1 MKTRLITLLIVIFAV
16 VGIAYAQKNINIY
29 KNGKVLYSLSVVD
42 VDSIKFENKRY
53 HNGYEYVD
61 LGFSSGI
68 KWATCNVGANSPEE
82 YGEYFAWGEITTK
95 KNYNWGT
102 YKYCNGSSSTLTK
115 YCTNSNYGIVDDKTI
130 LDLEDDVASV
140 RMGGEWRMPTRI
152 EQEELLNNCTWEW
165 TEENGVD
172 GYRVTSHINSNS
184 IFLPAAGYHNANRIK
199 NGNYWSS
206 SVDSSCAYY
215 LNFNEEGDIRE
226 YIYNR
231 SFGFSV
237 RAVYD
242 SRPVY
247 TVSVV
252 SSNENNGKAEAS
264 ASEIKEGDEIT
275 LVATPEEGY
284 RFVSWS
290 INGEKVSCINP
301 FTINVTSDVEVV
313 AKFKELPK
321 QPLRILAI
329 GNSWSTNA
337 TQYLKNILANLGI
350 EATVY
355 NVVKGGASLKGY
367 YNNTINNTRE
377 YFWTINGV
385 RDDNDGNNY
394 SISEILDKGEF
405 DIITVQQVSGD
416 GGAYDKFQPYIIKF
430 IYFIEDKEAYDPI
443 IYFHSTW
450 AFPDFCNHP
459 YLENKYEGSSDVMYS
474 SIFSTWRNIIK
485 DENMDKIIPS
495 TYAVQEI
502 RKIEGIGDI
511 DQPDGRHL
519 SPIGCFAV
527 GCVWAETFIKDLG
540 LNNSI
545 FDLTYNPTSLSSEH
559 FNLIKNIAKTAVE
572 RRGIDYNISYDNINK

>member
-16 VGIAYAQKNINIY
+16 VDIAYAQKNINIY
-29 KNGKVLYSLSVVD
+29 KNGKVLYSLSVLD
-42 VDSIKFENKRY
+42 MDSIKFEDKRY
-53 HNGYEYVD
+53 HNGHEYVD
-61 LGFSSGI
+61 LGLPSGL
-68 KWATCNVGANSPEE
+68 KWSTCNVGATSPEE
-82 YGEYFAWGEITTK
+82 YGDYFAWGETIS
-95 KNYNWGT
+95 NNNFDWNT
-102 YKYCNGSSSTLTK
+102 YSHCNGSSYTLTK
-115 YCTNSNYGIVDDKTI
+115 YCTNSNYGIVDNKTT
-130 LDLEDDVASV
+130 LEFEDDVACV
-140 RMGGEWRMPTRI
+140 RLGGEWRMPTRI

-165 TEENGVD
+165 IEENGVE
-172 GYRVTSHINSNS
+172 GYKVISNINNNS
-184 IFLPAAGYHNANRIK
+184 IFLPKAGYNNTNRIK

-206 SVDSSCAYY
+206 SVDSSCAYC
-215 LNFNEEGDIRE
+215 LSFNDDGEVRE
-226 YIYNR
+226 SVNNR

-252 SSNENNGKAEAS
+252 SSDKNNGKAETS
-264 ASEIKEGDEIT
+264 ASKIKEGDEIT
-275 LVATPEEGY
+275 LTATSEDGY
-284 RFVSWS
+284 RFVSWN

-301 FTINVTSDVEVV
+301 FSINVTSDVEVV

-337 TQYLKNILANLGI
+337 TEYLKNILANLGI

-385 RDDNDGNNY
+385 RDDNDGNRY

-405 DIITVQQVSGD
+405 DIITIQQVSGD
-416 GGAYDKFQPYIIKF
+416 GGAYNTFQPYINKF
-430 IYFIEDKEAYDPI
+430 ISFIEEKEPYDPI

-450 AFPDFCNHP
+450 AFPNQCDHP
-459 YLENKYEGSSDVMYS
+459 YLESKYEGSSDVMYS

-511 DQPDGRHL
+511 DKPDGRHL
-519 SPIGCFAV
+519 SPIGCFTV
-527 GCVWAETFIKDLG
+527 GCVWAETFIRDLG
-540 LNNSI
+540 LNKTI
-545 FDLTYNPTSLSSEH
+545 FDLTYNPASLSSEH
-559 FNLIKNIAKTAVE
+559 FNLIKNIVHTAVE
-572 RRGIDYNISYDNINK
+572 RRGIDYNIFNAFE